1 MDFYQFINSQD
12 IREHLTEIEY
22 QFTSLE
28 CAFIVWQSLN
38 HTLAQKWEAWEWLIE
53 NTPDCAVPE
62 RMNCAGWK
70 SLHGFLRAYIELEK
84 KYLSLFERIAD
95 NAVYTFDIQDDLGR
109 QDRERSVFGSLD
121 DCLRCVKSDYLDEYE
136 DYDFPVVTKNFIR
149 KEGAATHTPV
159 LIVKYTRNLEPKE
172 ITFYCFDKAAVH
184 ASCLDDEW
192 IMSEEDGDLAYL
204 SFNGMWFDIPT
215 PFHVGD
221 VVCDC
226 NTGEPF
232 VLLGMNTWSVR
243 NRKNYESYVNGRNG
257 DTSDM
262 FAYGYSFIDECPGVR
277 GDFLYDDHMIN
288 YLNCEYYRKPLV
300 GKERLIGAY
309 ALYVKGEIDAWE
321 LLRLDRLFKAEDEVK
336 NNLPDEVPLWLLTE
350 DKQKALNIENREGAK
365 DGSDLFTYL
374 KNLAPKKRRSP
385 RSRVDN
391 PDA

>member
-53 NTPDCAVPE
+53 NTSDCAVPE

-70 SLHGFLRAYIELEK
+70 SLHGFLKSYIDLEK
-84 KYLSLFERIAD
+84 KYLSLFERAMD
-95 NAVYTFDIQDDLGR
+95 NAVYTFEIQDDLER
-109 QDRERSVFGSLD
+109 RDTDRGIFGSLD
-121 DCLRCVKSDYLDEYE
+121 DCLRCVKSDYLDEFE
-136 DYDFPVVTKNFIR
+136 DYDLPIVTKSFIR
-149 KEGAATHTPV
+149 KEGATTHTPV
-159 LIVKYTRNLEPKE
+159 LSVKYTRDLEPKE
-172 ITFYCFDKAAVH
+172 TTFYCFNEAAVH

-192 IMSEEDGDLAYL
+192 IMSEEDSDLAYL

-221 VVCDC
+221 VVCDY
-226 NTGEPF
+226 NTREPF
-232 VLLGMNTWSVR
+232 VLLGMSTW
-243 NRKNYESYVNGRNG
+243 NIRKGRSYETYANGKNG
-257 DTSDM
+257 DASDM
-262 FAYGYSFIDECPGVR
+262 YAYGYSYGCDGFFTED
-277 GDFLYDDHMIN
+277 DFLYDDHMID
-288 YLNCEYYRKPLV
+288 YLNCAYYRKPLV

-321 LLRLDRLFKAEDEVK
+321 LLRLDRLFKAEGEVK

-374 KNLAPKKRRSP
+374 KNLAPKKRRSQL
-385 RSRVDN
+385 SWVDN